1 MKALSSKQN
10 ARIGERNEGIL
21 DGSTIIADLRGIQ
34 SLRRKYPPN
43 LVFGV
48 YSADDVIGQESGI
61 MQNKKT
67 VPERLTS
74 D

>member
-43 LVFGV
+43 LVF
-48 YSADDVIGQESGI
+48 
-61 MQNKKT
+61 
-67 VPERLTS
+67 ERLFS
-74 D
+74 